1 MAIEDI
7 IKSLQEIEL
16 SELTVDNIGSW
27 PVVVKA
33 AAWVL
38 AFVLIVTGGYYGL
51 IQSME
56 GELKKSQA
64 QERSLK
70 VSYTNKAHEA
80 ANLEAYRQ
88 QMVDIEENFG
98 TLLSQL
104 PSDTEVPGLLDDI
117 SNAGVSNGLQF
128 NKIGLLPENKKE
140 FYIELPIAISVEGT
154 YHDIGAFVSSVA
166 ALPRIVTLHDFTVDR
181 GKTGGNLVMKI
192 QAKTYR
198 YKE

>member
-192 QAKTYR
+192 QAKTNR

>member
-38 AFVLIVTGGYYGL
+38 AFVLIVIGGYYGL

>member
-1 MAIEDI
+1 MAIENI

-16 SELTVDNIGSW
+16 SELTADNIGSW
-27 PVVVKA
+27 PIVVKA
-33 AAWVL
+33 ATWILV
-38 AFVLIVTGGYYGL
+38 FVLVSVGGYFGV
-51 IQSME
+51 IQAME
-56 GELKKSQA
+56 AELEKSQA
-64 QERSLK
+64 QEQSLK
-70 VSYTNKAHEA
+70 SSYKNKAHEA

-88 QMVDIEENFG
+88 QMLDIEENFG
-98 TLLSQL
+98 ALLSQL

-128 NKIGLLPENKKE
+128 NKIGLLPEKKKE
-140 FYIELPIAISVEGT
+140 FYIELPIAISVEGN

-166 ALPRIVTLHDFTVDR
+166 ALPRIVTLHDFTVER
-181 GKTGGNLVMKI
+181 GKAGGNLVMKI

>member
-33 AAWVL
+33 GAWVSVFL
-38 AFVLIVTGGYYGL
+38 LIAIGGYYGV

-56 GELKKSQA
+56 AELKKSQA
-64 QERSLK
+64 QEQSLK
-70 VSYTNKAHEA
+70 ANYKSKAHEA
-80 ANLEAYRQ
+80 ANLEAYSQ

-98 TLLSQL
+98 ALLNQL

>member
-1 MAIEDI
+1 
-7 IKSLQEIEL
+7 
-16 SELTVDNIGSW
+16 
-27 PVVVKA
+27 
-33 AAWVL
+33 
-38 AFVLIVTGGYYGL
+38 
-51 IQSME
+51 
-56 GELKKSQA
+56 
-64 QERSLK
+64 
-70 VSYTNKAHEA
+70 
-80 ANLEAYRQ
+80 
-88 QMVDIEENFG
+88 MVDIEENFG

>member
-56 GELKKSQA
+56 GELKQSQA